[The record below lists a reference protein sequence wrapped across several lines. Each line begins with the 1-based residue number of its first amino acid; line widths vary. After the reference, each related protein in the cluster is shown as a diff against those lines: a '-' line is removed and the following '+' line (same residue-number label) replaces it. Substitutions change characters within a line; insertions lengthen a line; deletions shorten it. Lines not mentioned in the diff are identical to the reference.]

1 MLNPISPPIR
11 SNGDAVTARD
21 VTDWVRE
28 CIRHGQFVP
37 GQRLVEAD
45 IIREVG
51 ASRSK
56 VRESFQRLETEGIV
70 VIEEFRGA
78 SVKRLSFDEIRQIYR
93 TRMALEGLAA
103 GEFAGA
109 EASELKARLREI
121 QDQMNALENSGNHDR
136 FAQLNGEWHSLIIEG
151 SGNGYVAQFLAR
163 LTVPVYRLLF
173 STFYNTS
180 RIDSANAGHR
190 VVTTAIIEGRV
201 EDAESAMRQHISE
214 GLGAL
219 SEISAQYAH

>member
-1 MLNPISPPIR
+1 
-11 SNGDAVTARD
+11 
-21 VTDWVRE
+21 
-28 CIRHGQFVP
+28 
-37 GQRLVEAD
+37 
-45 IIREVG
+45 
-51 ASRSK
+51 
-56 VRESFQRLETEGIV
+56 
-70 VIEEFRGA
+70 
-78 SVKRLSFDEIRQIYR
+78 
-93 TRMALEGLAA
+93 
-103 GEFAGA
+103 
-109 EASELKARLREI
+109 
-121 QDQMNALENSGNHDR
+121 MNALENSGNHDR

-190 VVTTAIIEGRV
+190 VVTSAIIEGRV
-201 EDAESAMRQHISE
+201 EDAESAMRQHITE